1 MRVWWLTLPRRTGV
15 SSGLVWSWS
24 AWFSGGFWD
33 LSLVLPEWPI
43 CSVGRNWN
51 DMTKKKNSQLL
62 SLSAHVRTAQNRMS
76 KGWSKTWTLKV
87 VQRHTRRWF
96 KYSYSSLFLWVD
108 SQNNRAFACL
118 NCMNSWKSIHKENSL
133 HLTQHKQCFL
143 HCKWLKYAFS
153 ARSSYLNWN

>member
-51 DMTKKKNSQLL
+51 DMTKKKIASYLAFQLVWEQL
-62 SLSAHVRTAQNRMS
+62 RTGCQKDDLKPEHWKWFRGTREDDLNTRTVLYFYGWIPKTIGRLPVWTVWTVENQSIKRTAF
-76 KGWSKTWTLKV
+76 T
-87 VQRHTRRWF
+87 
-96 KYSYSSLFLWVD
+96 SL
-108 SQNNRAFACL
+108 NI
-118 NCMNSWKSIHKENSL
+118 NSVFCTASD
-133 HLTQHKQCFL
+133 
-143 HCKWLKYAFS
+143 
-153 ARSSYLNWN
+153 